1 MQPQPYAE
9 TNQPMQVL
17 STQFIIV
24 MLACWLVPLSIITVF
39 FCLAQPVSGPDAS
52 IRVRHIKRETGSTKP
67 SEGRRHISL
76 MPVKPD

>member
-1 MQPQPYAE
+1 MQHQPYAE

-17 STQFIIV
+17 NTQFVIV